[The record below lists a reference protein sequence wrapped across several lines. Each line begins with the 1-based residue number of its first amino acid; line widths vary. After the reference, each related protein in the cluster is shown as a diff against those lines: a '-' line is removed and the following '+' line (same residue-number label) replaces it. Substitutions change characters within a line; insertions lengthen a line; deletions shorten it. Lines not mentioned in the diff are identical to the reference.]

1 METQMVTSSLRRSAA
16 ILAIAI
22 AVVGCSG
29 AKPTQ
34 KVVILPTPTPMPT
47 EQVTPTPEP
56 TGSLSGSPSGSL
68 SASPSASPSET
79 PGPSAT
85 PGPVDACT
93 GSAEN
98 KAYFQDAANQL
109 SFDVYCAALPAGW
122 WLSASEW
129 RGHPNA
135 YLKVSYKNAK
145 GWLISVGENN
155 FCSGAPLC
163 WTSISDLGSAH
174 FGDRAG
180 QLKLR
185 AAGQYAVYV
194 DAGTTHGYQIIGQG
208 MSQSDF
214 VAMAAAMVKVA
225 RT

>member
-1 METQMVTSSLRRSAA
+1 MEAQMVTSSLRRTAA
-16 ILAIAI
+16 VLAIAV
-22 AVVGCSG
+22 AVAGCSS

-34 KVVILPTPTPMPT
+34 RIVILPTPTPMPT
-47 EQVTPTPEP
+47 EEVTPTPEP
-56 TGSLSGSPSGSL
+56 TLESTGSP

-98 KAYFQDAANQL
+98 KDYFQDAANNL
-109 SFDVYCAALPAGW
+109 AFDVYCAVLPAGW

-129 RGHPNA
+129 RGHPNT
-135 YLKVSYKNAK
+135 YLTISYKNAK
-145 GWLISVGENN
+145 GWTISVGEYN

-163 WTSISDLGSAH
+163 WTSISDLGSAN

-180 QLKLR
+180 HLYLR
-185 AAGQYAVYV
+185 ATGVYAVYV
-194 DAGTTHGYQIIGQG
+194 DPGTTHGYQMVGSG
-208 MSQSDF
+208 GVSQSD
-214 VAMAAAMVKVA
+214 VKAYAAAMVKLA